1 MIYRKEYQYLLT
13 IIMGK
18 TCSGKNAVVKELVS
32 RGWSQIIT
40 YTSRPK
46 RRGEKNGREYFY
58 ISNDD
63 FANKINSGYFAE
75 WKSYNVNG
83 KTWYYGSPSEE
94 IIEASLDDK
103 NNVIIL
109 TPQGVEDTLA
119 FLSKY
124 ISDYQINIIYLYAN
138 RSTILNR
145 LQKRKDKNDSIER
158 RMRADDID
166 FKNATSLANK
176 IIYNNDS
183 DSVAEVADKI
193 IKSAE
198 RKF

>member
-1 MIYRKEYQYLLT
+1 MLT

-18 TCSGKNAVVKELVS
+18 TCSGKNAIVKELVS

-58 ISNDD
+58 ISEED

-75 WKSYNVNG
+75 WKSYDVNG

-103 NNVIIL
+103 NHVIIL
-109 TPQGVEDTLA
+109 TPQGVEDTLS

-158 RMRADDID
+158 RMRTDDID

-183 DSVAEVADKI
+183 DSITDVADKI

-198 RKF
+198 HKS

>member
-1 MIYRKEYQYLLT
+1 MLT

-18 TCSGKNAVVKELVS
+18 TCSGKNTVVAELGK

-46 RRGEKNGREYFY
+46 RRGEKNGREYWY
-58 ISNDD
+58 ISEDD
-63 FANKINSGYFAE
+63 FASKIKSGYFAE
-75 WKSYNVNG
+75 WKSYDVNG
-83 KTWYYGSPSEE
+83 KTWYYGSPTEE

-109 TPQGVEDTLA
+109 TPQGVVDVLA
-119 FLSKY
+119 ILKRY
-124 ISDYQINIIYLYAN
+124 VVDYQINIIYLYSN
-138 RSTILNR
+138 RNTILKR
-145 LQKRKDKNDSIER
+145 LKSRRDKNDTIER

-166 FKNATSLANK
+166 FMNAVNLANK
-176 IIYNNDS
+176 IVYNNDS
-183 DSVAEVADKI
+183 DSIESVADKI

-198 RKF
+198 RKS

>member
-1 MIYRKEYQYLLT
+1 MLT

-18 TCSGKNAVVKELVS
+18 TCSGKNAVVTELAD

-58 ISNDD
+58 ISDED

-103 NNVIIL
+103 NHVIIL
-109 TPQGVEDTLA
+109 TPQGVEDTLS

-138 RSTILNR
+138 RSTILKR

-158 RMRADDID
+158 RMRADDTD
-166 FKNATSLANK
+166 FKNATSLANR

-183 DSVAEVADKI
+183 DSIADVADKI

-198 RKF
+198 RKS

>member
-1 MIYRKEYQYLLT
+1 MLT

-58 ISNDD
+58 ISEED
-63 FANKINSGYFAE
+63 FTNKINNGYFAE
-75 WKSYNVNG
+75 WKSYYVNG
-83 KTWYYGSPSEE
+83 ETWYYGSPSEE
-94 IIEASLDDK
+94 IIEASLDGK
-103 NNVIIL
+103 NHVIIL

-138 RSTILNR
+138 RSTILKR
-145 LQKRKDKNDSIER
+145 LQKRKDKNDSIAR

-166 FKNATSLANK
+166 FMNATSIANK
-176 IIYNNDS
+176 IVYNNDS
-183 DSVAEVADKI
+183 DSISDVADKI

-198 RKF
+198 RKS

>member
-1 MIYRKEYQYLLT
+1 MLT

-18 TCSGKNAVVKELVS
+18 TCSGKNAVVTELAD

-58 ISNDD
+58 ISEED

-75 WKSYNVNG
+75 WKSYDVNG
-83 KTWYYGSPSEE
+83 KIWYYGSPSEE

-103 NNVIIL
+103 NHVIIL
-109 TPQGVEDTLA
+109 TPQGVEDTLS

-145 LQKRKDKNDSIER
+145 LQKRKDKNDSIAR

-166 FKNATSLANK
+166 FKNATSLADK

-183 DSVAEVADKI
+183 DSIADVADKI

-198 RKF
+198 RKS

>member
-1 MIYRKEYQYLLT
+1 MLT

-18 TCSGKNAVVKELVS
+18 TCSGKNAVVSELVK

-46 RRGEKNGREYFY
+46 RRGEKNGREYWY
-58 ISNDD
+58 ISEED
-63 FANKINSGYFAE
+63 FTSKIKSGYFAE
-75 WKSYNVNG
+75 WKSYDVNG
-83 KTWYYGSPSEE
+83 KTWYYGSPVDE
-94 IIEASLDDK
+94 ILNASLDDK

-109 TPQGVEDTLA
+109 TPKSVVDVLA
-119 FLSKY
+119 ILILKRHVA
-124 ISDYQINIIYLYAN
+124 DYQINIIYLYAN
-138 RSTILNR
+138 HKTILKR
-145 LQKRKDKNDSIER
+145 LKARKDKNDSIER
-158 RMRADDID
+158 RMKADDKD
-166 FKNATSLANK
+166 FENAVNIANK

-183 DSVAEVADKI
+183 DSVSDVADKI

>member
-1 MIYRKEYQYLLT
+1 MLT

-58 ISNDD
+58 ISEED
-63 FANKINSGYFAE
+63 FASKINSGYFAE
-75 WKSYNVNG
+75 WKSYYVNG

-103 NNVIIL
+103 NHVIIL
-109 TPQGVEDTLA
+109 TPQGVEDTLS

-158 RMRADDID
+158 RMRTDDID

-183 DSVAEVADKI
+183 DSITDVADKI

-198 RKF
+198 HKS

>member
-1 MIYRKEYQYLLT
+1 MLT

-58 ISNDD
+58 ISEED
-63 FANKINSGYFAE
+63 FASKINSGYFAE
-75 WKSYNVNG
+75 WKSYYVNG

-103 NNVIIL
+103 NHVIIL
-109 TPQGVEDTLA
+109 TPQGVEDTLS

-158 RMRADDID
+158 RMRTDDID

-183 DSVAEVADKI
+183 DSIADVADKI

-198 RKF
+198 RKS

>member
-1 MIYRKEYQYLLT
+1 MLT

-46 RRGEKNGREYFY
+46 RRGEKNGRDYFY
-58 ISNDD
+58 ISEED
-63 FANKINSGYFAE
+63 FASKINSGYFAE
-75 WKSYNVNG
+75 WKSYYVNG

-103 NNVIIL
+103 NHVIIL
-109 TPQGVEDTLA
+109 TPQGVEDTLS

-145 LQKRKDKNDSIER
+145 LQKRKDKNDSIAR
-158 RMRADDID
+158 RMRTDDID
-166 FKNATSLANK
+166 FKNAVDYAHK

-183 DSVAEVADKI
+183 DSIADVADKI

-198 RKF
+198 HKS

>member
-1 MIYRKEYQYLLT
+1 MIYRKEQHYLLT

-58 ISNDD
+58 ISDDD

-183 DSVAEVADKI
+183 DSIAEVVDKI
-193 IKSAE
+193 IESAE

>member
-1 MIYRKEYQYLLT
+1 MLT

-18 TCSGKNAVVKELVS
+18 TCSGKNAVVTELAD

-58 ISNDD
+58 ISDDD

-103 NNVIIL
+103 NHVIIL

-183 DSVAEVADKI
+183 DIIQDVADKI

-198 RKF
+198 HKF

>member
-1 MIYRKEYQYLLT
+1 MLT

-18 TCSGKNAVVKELVS
+18 TCSGKNAVVKELMS

-58 ISNDD
+58 ISEED
-63 FANKINSGYFAE
+63 FTNKIKSGYFAE
-75 WKSYNVNG
+75 WKSYYVNG

-103 NNVIIL
+103 NHVIIL
-109 TPQGVEDTLA
+109 TPQGVEDTLS

-176 IIYNNDS
+176 IIYNNGS
-183 DSVAEVADKI
+183 DSIADVADKI

-198 RKF
+198 HKS

>member
-1 MIYRKEYQYLLT
+1 MLT

-58 ISNDD
+58 ISEED
-63 FANKINSGYFAE
+63 FASKINSGYFAE
-75 WKSYNVNG
+75 WKSYDVNG

-103 NNVIIL
+103 NHVIIL
-109 TPQGVEDTLA
+109 TPQGVEDTLS

-124 ISDYQINIIYLYAN
+124 ISDYQINTIYLYAN

-158 RMRADDID
+158 RMRTDDID

-183 DSVAEVADKI
+183 DSITDVADKI

-198 RKF
+198 HKS

>member
-1 MIYRKEYQYLLT
+1 MLT

-58 ISNDD
+58 ISDDD

-103 NNVIIL
+103 NHVIIL

-183 DSVAEVADKI
+183 DIIQDVADKI

-198 RKF
+198 HKF

>member
-1 MIYRKEYQYLLT
+1 MLT

-58 ISNDD
+58 ISDDD

-75 WKSYNVNG
+75 WKSYDVNG
-83 KTWYYGSPSEE
+83 KIWYYGSPSEE

-103 NNVIIL
+103 NHVIIL
-109 TPQGVEDTLA
+109 TPQGVEDTLS

-166 FKNATSLANK
+166 FKNATSLADK

-183 DSVAEVADKI
+183 DSIADVADKI

>member
-1 MIYRKEYQYLLT
+1 MLT

-18 TCSGKNAVVKELVS
+18 TCSGKNTVVSELVK

-46 RRGEKNGREYFY
+46 RRGEKNGREYWY
-58 ISNDD
+58 ISEDD
-63 FANKINSGYFAE
+63 FASKIKSGYFAE
-75 WKSYNVNG
+75 WKFYDVNG
-83 KTWYYGSPSEE
+83 KTWYYGSPTEE

-109 TPQGVEDTLA
+109 TPQGVVDVLA
-119 FLSKY
+119 ILKRY
-124 ISDYQINIIYLYAN
+124 VVDYQINIIYLYSN
-138 RSTILNR
+138 HNTILKR
-145 LQKRKDKNDSIER
+145 LKSRRDKNDTIER

-166 FKNATSLANK
+166 FMNAVNLANK
-176 IIYNNDS
+176 IVYNNDS
-183 DSVAEVADKI
+183 DSIESVADKI

-198 RKF
+198 RKS

>member
-1 MIYRKEYQYLLT
+1 MLT

-18 TCSGKNAVVKELVS
+18 TCSGKNAIVKELVN

-58 ISNDD
+58 ISDDD
-63 FANKINSGYFAE
+63 FTNKINSGYFAE

-103 NNVIIL
+103 NHVIIL

-145 LQKRKDKNDSIER
+145 LQKRKDKNDSIAR

-183 DSVAEVADKI
+183 DLIQDVADKI
-193 IKSAE
+193 IESAE

>member
-1 MIYRKEYQYLLT
+1 MLT

-18 TCSGKNAVVKELVS
+18 TCSGKNTVVAELGK

-46 RRGEKNGREYFY
+46 RRGEKNGREYWY
-58 ISNDD
+58 ISEDD
-63 FANKINSGYFAE
+63 FASKIKSGYFAE
-75 WKSYNVNG
+75 WKSYDVNG
-83 KTWYYGSPSEE
+83 KTWYYGSPTEE

-109 TPQGVEDTLA
+109 TPQGVVDVLA
-119 FLSKY
+119 ILNRY
-124 ISDYQINIIYLYAN
+124 VVDYQINIIYLYSN
-138 RSTILNR
+138 RNTILKR
-145 LQKRKDKNDSIER
+145 LKSRRDKNDTIER

-166 FKNATSLANK
+166 FMNAVNLANK
-176 IIYNNDS
+176 IVYNNDS
-183 DSVAEVADKI
+183 DSIESVADKI

-198 RKF
+198 RKS

>member
-1 MIYRKEYQYLLT
+1 MLT

-18 TCSGKNAVVKELVS
+18 TCSGKNAVVKELMS

-58 ISNDD
+58 ISEED
-63 FANKINSGYFAE
+63 FTSKINSGYFAE
-75 WKSYNVNG
+75 WKSYYVNG

-103 NNVIIL
+103 NHVIIL
-109 TPQGVEDTLA
+109 TPQGVEDTLS

-158 RMRADDID
+158 RMRTDDID

-183 DSVAEVADKI
+183 DSITDVADKI

-198 RKF
+198 HKS